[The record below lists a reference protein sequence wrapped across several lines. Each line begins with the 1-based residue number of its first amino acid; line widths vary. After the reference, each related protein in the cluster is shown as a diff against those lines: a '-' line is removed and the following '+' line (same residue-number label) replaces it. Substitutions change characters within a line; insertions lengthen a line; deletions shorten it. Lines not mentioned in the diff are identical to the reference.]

1 MGGNNTLCNADSS
14 TISVKMLSSVG
25 GRGSFQGTIMMRNGQ
40 EIVDK
45 WDLSD
50 VQKIVAGSSH
60 SRRFTWFD

>member
-1 MGGNNTLCNADSS
+1 
-14 TISVKMLSSVG
+14 MLSSVG